1 MVPFQSGH
9 RTLTGI
15 AMHDTE
21 LRARLDLAAALARD
35 GGQCARKFFRSGDF
49 DVRLKGPG
57 DPVTTADLAVD
68 ALVQDGI
75 RRSYPQDRILS
86 EESGGGGG
94 GILWVIDPI
103 DGTQNFSRGIARF
116 AVSIAICENGRP
128 VGGAVYDPMA
138 DELFLARKGG
148 GAFLNGAK
156 IQTSSLHEPSQALI
170 EAGYS
175 AKHPWQDYHA
185 MTSRLL
191 AAGFGVR
198 QVGSAALGLVE
209 VACGRIDGYCEMHLE
224 SWDVAAAAL
233 IVAEAGGVVSD
244 FFANDGLRSGG
255 PIVAAADGLWDQLL
269 TTAAV
274 PGTGRC
280 ETR

>member
-1 MVPFQSGH
+1 
-9 RTLTGI
+9 
-15 AMHDTE
+15 MHDTE
-21 LRARLDLAAALARD
+21 LTARLDLAAVLARD
-35 GGQCARKFFRSGDF
+35 GGHCARKFFRSGDF

-68 ALVQDGI
+68 ALIQEGI
-75 RRSYPQDRILS
+75 RRSYPQDGILS
-86 EESGGGGG
+86 EESGGGGAD
-94 GILWVIDPI
+94 ILWVIDPI

-116 AVSIAICENGRP
+116 AISVAICENGRP
-128 VGGAVYDPMA
+128 VGGVVYDPMA

-148 GAFLNGAK
+148 GAFLNGGK
-156 IQTSSLHEPSQALI
+156 IRASSLQEPAQALI

-175 AKHPWQDYHA
+175 SKHSWQDYHA
-185 MTSRLL
+185 MTGRLL
-191 AAGFGVR
+191 DAGFGVR

-233 IVAEAGGVVSD
+233 IVAEAGGVASD
-244 FFANDGLRSGG
+244 FFAGDGMRTGG
-255 PIVAAADGLWDQLL
+255 PIVAAADGLWDALQ

-274 PGTGRC
+274 PRTDRC